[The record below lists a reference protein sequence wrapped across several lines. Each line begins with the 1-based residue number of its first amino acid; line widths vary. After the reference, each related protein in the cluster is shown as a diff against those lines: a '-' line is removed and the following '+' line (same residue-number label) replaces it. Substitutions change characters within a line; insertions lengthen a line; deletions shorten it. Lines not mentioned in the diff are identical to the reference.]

1 MKIVSWNINGRDKTL
16 DFVLKNSLNA
26 DLYLLQEVKASNN
39 LNEKNILFDQINQTD
54 GEKRNFGN
62 CIISFGP
69 EINIK

>member
-39 LNEKNILFDQINQTD
+39 LNEKYKVELNQRTI
-54 GEKRNFGN
+54 ERVKN
-62 CIISFGP
+62 SF
-69 EINIK
+69 